1 MKNLKMKTSR
11 LLLRPL
17 SLEEMER
24 ILYGSQEFLELSVL
38 TPVITDA
45 VAHKIKQ
52 MRLTPVEAHP
62 WLNYWLRKEKTSG
75 RGIGLIGSK
84 FLPDSSGYVE
94 LGYAVAE
101 EYRNRGYMTEA
112 LNGFLDWLY
121 QFPFCYGAKLSI
133 SEKNI
138 ASVKAAEHC
147 GFCYQSA
154 QNGFDIYRYQFL
166 RNPVNSC

>member
-62 WLNYWLRKEKTSG
+62 WLNYWLMKEKTSG

-112 LNGFLDWLY
+112 LNGFWTGCISFRFAAARS
-121 QFPFCYGAKLSI
+121 FPFQRKI
-133 SEKNI
+133 S
-138 ASVKAAEHC
+138 
-147 GFCYQSA
+147 
-154 QNGFDIYRYQFL
+154 L
-166 RNPVNSC
+166 R